1 MINRR
6 KFIAGLGGAAAW
18 PVMARAQQ
26 PAMPVIGFLRGG
38 SNRDG
43 IVEPPFRQGLREGGY
58 IEGQNVEILYR
69 YADYEFDRLPAL
81 AADLVGRRV
90 AVIVAQG
97 AAPALVAKTA
107 TTTIPIVFETANDP
121 VASGLV
127 TSLRSPGGN
136 MTGVSMVSDSLYAK
150 GVQILHEL
158 LPASNSIALLINP
171 KNPVPWEGG
180 KLRMQHESSD

>member
-1 MINRR
+1 MIKRR
-6 KFIAGLGGAAAW
+6 EFIAGLGSAAAW
-18 PVMARAQQ
+18 PVVARAQP

-127 TSLRSPGGN
+127 G
-136 MTGVSMVSDSLYAK
+136 AK
-150 GVQILHEL
+150 PADLPVQLPTKFEL
-158 LPASNSIALLINP
+158 VINLKTAKALCLT
-171 KNPVPWEGG
+171 VPET
-180 KLRMQHESSD
+180 LLATADEVIQ